1 MATVIQIKR
10 STGSAAPSTSNLSE
24 GEMAYVQDR
33 SNSGASAK
41 LFIESVDSDNSTALI
56 HAIGG
61 KYYTDILSGSS
72 ATPANLKVGNG
83 STAGATLQIM
93 EDSDNGT
100 NFVGLK
106 AADALGSSVTFT
118 LPSAD
123 GAANQVIGTDGSGTL
138 SFVSTT
144 STLAGGSDVNITS
157 PADGAMLLYDT
168 GTSKWIDNVMS
179 GDATMAD
186 TGVLTIGSQKIVN
199 SMLADDAVGADE
211 LASNAVVTA
220 SIVNANVTTDK
231 IADDAVDADK
241 LASSAVVFAS
251 MAAAMVQTSGESFTD
266 SDVTLM
272 TSAAIQDK
280 IQALATTEDLDLA
293 GDSGT
298 GAVDLDSQSLTVSGT
313 ANEVET
319 SVSGQTIT
327 VGLPNNVTVA
337 NNLTVSGNLI
347 SDDITTATLTT
358 SGNLTVTGNLAVNG
372 TTTTVNSTTV
382 NIADPVFEIGSD
394 SSDDNLDRGIKF
406 KYNSGGAKIG
416 FFGMDDTDS
425 SFVALESAT
434 DSSSTFS
441 GTAMAAKFGNLSL
454 ANATM
459 SGSIDNYAGSAPT
472 DGQILIGD
480 TSSGL
485 MDKATLTAGD
495 GIDITNGAGAITI
508 TAEVSTASNLGSVII
523 AAGEGM
529 DVAYSSGTA
538 TITGE
543 DATTSNK
550 GIASFASANFTVSSG
565 AVAITAIDGGTF

>member
-10 STGSAAPSTSNLSE
+10 STGASAPAISDLSE
-24 GEMAYVQDR
+24 GELAYVQDR

-61 KYYTDILSGSS
+61 KYYTDMLSGSS
-72 ATPANLKVGNG
+72 ATPANFKVGNG

-106 AADALGSSVTFT
+106 AADTLGSSVTFT

-123 GAANQVIGTDGSGTL
+123 GSANQVIGTDGAGTL

-157 PADGAMLLYDT
+157 AADGAMLLYDT

-186 TGVLTIGSQKIVN
+186 TGVMTIANNAINAAK
-199 SMLADDAVGADE
+199 LADDAVDTAAILDSNVTLDKIDFFVDE
-211 LASNAVVTA
+211 DNMASNSAVKVPSQQSVKAYVDSSVTA
-220 SIVNANVTTDK
+220 S
-231 IADDAVDADK
+231 
-241 LASSAVVFAS
+241 
-251 MAAAMVQTSGESFTD
+251 
-266 SDVTLM
+266 
-272 TSAAIQDK
+272 
-280 IQALATTEDLDLA
+280 DLDMA

-298 GAVDLDSQSLTVSGT
+298 GAVDLDSQSLTIAGT
-313 ANEVET
+313 ANEIET
-319 SVSGQTIT
+319 SMSGQTLT

-416 FFGMDDTDS
+416 FFGMDDTDG
-425 SFVALESAT
+425 SFVALTSAT
-434 DSSSTFS
+434 DSSSVFS
-441 GTAMAAKFGNLSL
+441 GTAMAGKFGNLSL

-459 SGSIDNYAGSAPT
+459 SGSIDSYAGSAPT

-485 MDKATLTAGD
+485 MDAATLTAGD

-508 TAEVSTASNLGSVII
+508 AAEVSTASNLGSVIV

-529 DVAYSSGTA
+529 DVAYSGGTA

-565 AVAITAIDGGTF
+565 AVTITAIDGGTF